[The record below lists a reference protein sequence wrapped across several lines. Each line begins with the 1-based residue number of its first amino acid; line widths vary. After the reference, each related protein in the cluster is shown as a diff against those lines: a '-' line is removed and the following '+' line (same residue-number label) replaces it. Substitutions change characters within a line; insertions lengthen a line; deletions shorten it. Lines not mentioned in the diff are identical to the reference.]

1 MSRYLAP
8 VEIEYQL
15 IGDVLCDGSREA
27 DGVDNGG
34 DGGGGGDQDAPDL
47 SLVSHLQPLSHLQPS
62 PSLPLDTALR
72 KELLQR
78 WCSLKAARLF
88 KVTRVLQLFENIYRS
103 VRFLCLLALLDQL
116 LLQQP
121 ILCLQSLTFTS
132 VQLVS

>member
-15 IGDVLCDGSREA
+15 ICDVLRDGSREA
-27 DGVDNGG
+27 DGVEDGG

-47 SLVSHLQPLSHLQPS
+47 PLVSHLQPCPS
-62 PSLPLDTALR
+62 FPLHTAFS
-72 KELLQR
+72 KELLQGR
-78 WCSLKAARLF
+78 CSLKARLF
-88 KVTRVLQLFENIYRS
+88 KVTGILELFEHIYRS
-103 VRFLCLLALLDQL
+103 VGFLRLLALLDQL